1 MTHVALLEL
10 SNWYRFRSARLALGP
25 RAYAVEAEA
34 AGDPARSNWLG
45 KSSLVEAVA
54 FALYGWHRAQE
65 EPERAAGYEDRWIR
79 GRPGADADVAKE
91 GGVALTLS
99 TGLRVERTRR
109 RGLST
114 QLRVS
119 APGVRRTVLGSD
131 SARCSVEEVPLAA
144 GDEAQRLIDSA
155 VGFGEGDFLSLP
167 FARQREVAQLVLAK
181 PSERMKLVA
190 EWLQLERLERAA
202 DSVSKRVRLAGAD
215 AAAARVRAGQMRA
228 RLAELE
234 AEEHFGLHAA
244 DRPLA
249 DLEAAGQVAVG
260 AARDALSRAQESRE
274 ARAAWEVAEQGRR
287 RVADLALRLSEAEAA
302 LARLPKLGPAPDPS
316 EARGRLVRANE
327 RLRDAQKL
335 ARGEFDGRCP
345 VRAGFACPAKDGLNA
360 GVAEARLA
368 EQEARSEAKE
378 AERAGAAASE
388 RAEEHARRARERQR
402 AEDQVELLRSELSA
416 ARPPA
421 ERPEPP
427 AISQA
432 RVEELRAAERA
443 LTAQLAGLG
452 RAAAEIRSL
461 RQRVEAEEAKAEE
474 AGQRAAELRCAALVL
489 GRGGAQRRVAEAACA
504 QIARIANQRLAA
516 GGVALS
522 VALRWRDEGAELAAS
537 CEACG
542 EPFGRSQAVKVCKGC
557 GEARPRSAHDRLTVQ
572 LSDRSGAAEDLAG
585 LWLQRAAF
593 EWLRA
598 RRSSPWRSMVLDEPF
613 GALDAA
619 HRRVVV
625 AEVARMA
632 RESGEQLL
640 VVSHQPG
647 VLESL
652 PGRIVVRGDG
662 RGEST
667 AEVVE

>member
-1 MTHVALLEL
+1 MTHVVLLEL

-45 KSSLVEAVA
+45 KSALIEAVA

-79 GRPGADADVAKE
+79 GRPGVDADVAKE
-91 GGVALTLS
+91 GGIAVTLS

-119 APGVRRTVLGSD
+119 AVSQALDIPV
-131 SARCSVEEVPLAA
+131 AA
-144 GDEAQRLIDSA
+144 GDEAQRLIDAA

-167 FARQREVAQLVLAK
+167 FARQKQVAQLVTSK
-181 PSERMKLVA
+181 PSARMQLVA
-190 EWLQLERLERAA
+190 DWLALEKLERA
-202 DSVSKRVRLAGAD
+202 SKGVASKVRLAGAD

-234 AEEHFGLHAA
+234 AEEHFGLRAG
-244 DRPLA
+244 DQPLA
-249 DLEAAGQVAVG
+249 DLEAAGQVAVKR
-260 AARDALSRAQESRE
+260 ARDALARAQEARE

-287 RVADLALRLSEAEAA
+287 RVADLALRLSAAEAA
-302 LARLPKLGPAPDPS
+302 LARLPKLGQSPDALG
-316 EARGRLVRANE
+316 ARERLARANE
-327 RLRDAQKL
+327 RLRDAQRL
-335 ARGEFDGRCP
+335 ARGEFDGQCP
-345 VRAGFACPAKDGLNA
+345 VRAGFACPATEKLNA

-368 EQEARSEAKE
+368 E
-378 AERAGAAASE
+378 AAALGE
-388 RAEEHARRARERQR
+388 QRDAEAASREVVGKSVEWAAREREFRR

-416 ARPPA
+416 ARPDA
-421 ERPEPP
+421 VHPEPP
-427 AISQA
+427 AISQV
-432 RVEELRAAERA
+432 RVEELREAERA
-443 LTAQLAGLG
+443 LTSQLAGLT
-452 RAAAEIRSL
+452 RAASEIRSL
-461 RQRVEAEEAKAEE
+461 RQRVEAEDAKAE
-474 AGQRAAELRCAALVL
+474 AASQHAAELRCAALVL
-489 GRGGAQRRVAEAACA
+489 GRGGAQRRVAEKACA
-504 QIARIANQRLAA
+504 KIERLANQRLAA
-516 GGVALS
+516 GGINLS

-598 RRSSPWRSMVLDEPF
+598 RRSSPWRSMLLDEPF

-652 PGRIVVRGDG
+652 PGRIVVRGG
-662 RGEST
+662 ARGEST
-667 AEVVE
+667 AEVIE

>member
-10 SNWYRFRSARLALGP
+10 TNWYRFRSVRLALGP

-45 KSSLVEAVA
+45 KSALVEAVA

-79 GRPGADADVAKE
+79 GRPGVDADVAKE

-99 TGLRVERTRR
+99 DGTRVERTRR

-119 APGVRRTVLGSD
+119 RGGTPVGH
-131 SARCSVEEVPLAA
+131 EAA
-144 GDEAQRLIDSA
+144 GEEAQRQIERHL
-155 VGFGEGDFLSLP
+155 GFAEGDFLSLP
-167 FARQREVAQLVLAK
+167 FARQKQVAQLVTSR
-181 PSERMKLVA
+181 PSARMQLVA
-190 EWLQLERLERAA
+190 DWLALEKLEQATK
-202 DSVSKRVRLAGAD
+202 SVASKVRLAGAD

-234 AEEHFGLHAA
+234 AEEHFGLRAA

-249 DLEAAGQVAVG
+249 DLEAAGQVSVK
-260 AARDALSRAQESRE
+260 AARDALARAQEARE

-287 RVADLALRLSEAEAA
+287 RVDNLALRLVEAEAA
-302 LARLPKLGPAPDPS
+302 LARLPKLSPAPDALA
-316 EARGRLVRANE
+316 ARERLVRANE
-327 RLRDAQKL
+327 RLRDAQRL

-345 VRAGFACPAKDGLNA
+345 VREGFECPAKGPLNA
-360 GVAEARLA
+360 GV
-368 EQEARSEAKE
+368 SEATRELHRAQDEQRAAEVASRSAVGK
-378 AERAGAAASE
+378 AQERALDE
-388 RAEEHARRARERQR
+388 RERQR
-402 AEDQVELLRSELSA
+402 AEDQVELLRSELAA

-421 ERPEPP
+421 ERHEPP
-427 AISQA
+427 AISQQ

-443 LTAQLAGLG
+443 LTAQLAGLT

-461 RQRVEAEEAKAEE
+461 RQRIEAEDAKAEV
-474 AGQRAAELRCAALVL
+474 ASQRAAELRCAALVL

-522 VALRWRDEGAELAAS
+522 VALRWRDEGAELAAT

-667 AEVVE
+667 AEVIE